1 MSDINTAILKV
12 LREIKANQE
21 LTLAQGGAK
30 HQFIRK
36 DEAPKKANKTKGG
49 KVYPRVELPEGWK
62 LIPGLNAIRTE
73 GYNVAKAKSPKKD
86 YGYWNRE
93 GLLRVEEA
101 LATM

>member
-1 MSDINTAILKV
+1 MSDINGDVLASLQGIEATLK
-12 LREIKANQE
+12 A
-21 LTLAQGGAK
+21 LAAQSGLK
-30 HQFIRK
+30 SNFVQ
-36 DEAPKKANKTKGG
+36 PKKNEAKKKTKGG
-49 KVYPRVELPEGWK
+49 KVYARVELPEGWK

>member
-1 MSDINTAILKV
+1 MSDINGDVLASLQGIEATLK
-12 LREIKANQE
+12 A
-21 LTLAQGGAK
+21 LAAQSGLK
-30 HQFIRK
+30 SNFVQ
-36 DEAPKKANKTKGG
+36 PKKNEAKKTKGG
-49 KVYPRVELPEGWK
+49 KVYARVELPEGWK

-93 GLLRVEEA
+93 GLLRVQEA

>member
-1 MSDINTAILKV
+1 MSDLNAKV
-12 LREIKANQE
+12 LASLQGIDATLKA
-21 LTLAQGGAK
+21 LAEQSGLKSNFVQPKNEAK
-30 HQFIRK
+30 
-36 DEAPKKANKTKGG
+36 KTKGG
-49 KVYPRVELPEGWK
+49 KVYARVELPEGWK

>member
-1 MSDINTAILKV
+1 MSDINGDVLASLQGIEATLK
-12 LREIKANQE
+12 A
-21 LTLAQGGAK
+21 LAAQSGLK
-30 HQFIRK
+30 SNFVQ
-36 DEAPKKANKTKGG
+36 PKKNEAKKTKVR
-49 KVYPRVELPEGWK
+49 KVYARVELPEGWK

-93 GLLRVEEA
+93 GLLRVQEA